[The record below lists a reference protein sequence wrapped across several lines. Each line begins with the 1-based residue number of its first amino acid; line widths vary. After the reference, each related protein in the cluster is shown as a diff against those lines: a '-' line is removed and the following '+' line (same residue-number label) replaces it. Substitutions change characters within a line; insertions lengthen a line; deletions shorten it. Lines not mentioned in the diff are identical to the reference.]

1 MSKDLSKIASFI
13 TEIEEEGQRL
23 DKVLQT
29 HFPDR
34 SRSFLQVLIKDG
46 LVMVSGKPAKS
57 SQQLGPRQKVT
68 VTFPEPKSLNLKP
81 RDMNLDVIYEDKDL
95 LVINKPAGLVVHPG
109 VGDTHSEDSLVNAI
123 LHHCGKDLSGIGGV
137 KRPGIVHR
145 LDKDTSG
152 LIVVAK
158 NDNAHRSLTDQ
169 FKNREVS
176 KAYIALLVGHLE
188 PVKGTI
194 EAPIGRD
201 PANRKKMAVVRES
214 EGKTAVTKY
223 RVMEYLKDFTL
234 VDISILTGRTHQIR
248 VHFTSI
254 GFPLVGDPM
263 YGREKMNKYFDKEY
277 GLTRVFLHAAK
288 LSFIHPRTQKKEE
301 FECPL
306 PLDLESVITE
316 MKAGK

>member
-1 MSKDLSKIASFI
+1 MSKDLLQKESFV
-13 TEIEEEGQRL
+13 TAPEEEGQRL
-23 DKVLQT
+23 DKVLQA
-29 HFPDR
+29 HFPER
-34 SRSFLQVLIKDG
+34 SRSFLQILIKDE
-46 LVMVSGKPAKS
+46 LVVVSGKPARAS
-57 SQQLGPRQKVT
+57 HLLGPRQKV
-68 VTFPEPKSLNLKP
+68 VITFPEPKSLNLKAM
-81 RDMNLDVIYEDKDL
+81 DMNLDVVYEDKDL

-158 NDNAHRSLTDQ
+158 NDNAHRSLTEQ
-169 FKNREVS
+169 FKNREVK
-176 KAYIALLVGHLE
+176 KAYVALLIGHLE

-214 EGKTAVTKY
+214 EGKMAVTKY

-234 VDISILTGRTHQIR
+234 VDVTILTGRTHQIR

-263 YGREKMNKYFDKEY
+263 YGREKMNKYFDREY
-277 GLTRVFLHAAK
+277 ALNRVFLHAAK
-288 LSFIHPRTQKKEE
+288 LSFIHPRTQKKQE

>member
-1 MSKDLSKIASFI
+1 MSKDLLQKEVFVTAP
-13 TEIEEEGQRL
+13 EEEGQRL
-23 DKVLQT
+23 DKVLQI
-29 HFPDR
+29 HFPDK
-34 SRSFLQVLIKDG
+34 SRSFLQMLVKDG
-46 LVMVSGKPAKS
+46 FVMVSGKPARS
-57 SQQLGPRQKVT
+57 AHLLGPRQKVT
-68 VTFPEPKSLNLKP
+68 VTFPEPKSMNLKP
-81 RDMNLDVIYEDKDL
+81 KDMGLDIVYEDKDL
-95 LVINKPAGLVVHPG
+95 LVINKPPGLVVHPG

-169 FKNREVS
+169 FKNREV
-176 KAYIALLVGHLE
+176 KKTYIALLVGHLE
-188 PVKGTI
+188 PAKGSI

-214 EGKTAVTKY
+214 EGKMAITKY
-223 RVMEYLKDFTL
+223 RVLEYLKDFTL
-234 VDISILTGRTHQIR
+234 VDISLLTGRTHQIR

-263 YGREKMNKYFDKEY
+263 YGRDKMNKYFDKEY

-288 LSFIHPRTQKKEE
+288 LSFVHPRTQKKEE

-306 PLDLESVITE
+306 PLDLESVVTE
-316 MKAGK
+316 MKAGR